1 MLVYM
6 PTCRPMARET
16 LNPQSVDAI
25 GHRLLVLRKALG
37 YSQVAMAQLMAQA
50 PSTWAMYETGERRI
64 HIDQALK
71 LCGTVG
77 CSLDWIYRGN
87 FSSLPVDL
95 AEKIHIQMGVEA
107 AMERSTRR
115 RS

>member
-6 PTCRPMARET
+6 PNSPAMVRET

-25 GHRLLVLRKALG
+25 GHRLLLLRKALG
-37 YSQVAMAQLMAQA
+37 YSQVAMAQLMGQA
-50 PSTWAMYETGERRI
+50 ISTWAMYETGERRI

-87 FSSLPVDL
+87 FHSLPVDL
-95 AEKIHIQMGVEA
+95 AEKIQIQMHVDA
-107 AMERSTRR
+107 ALERTTRR